1 MRFLVLI
8 LNANTLIL
16 NSNFIQLIPTLIYI
30 THLRIYLGLYIGE
43 KIHLLLDA
51 MKLDGSVGEGLVSEG
66 RQ

>member
-30 THLRIYLGLYIGE
+30 TYLRIYLGLYIGE